1 MGILAGF
8 MVPHPPMI
16 VPEVGRGSESQ
27 IEETTR
33 AYEYVADRIAEL
45 QPETIILSSPHSIMY
60 ADYFHI
66 SPGRYAEGSFAR
78 FGAPKVAFHVEY
90 DKELVGAISNRAY
103 EHDLQAGVLG
113 EKDAALDHGTMVP
126 LYFITKKYKDFRLVR
141 IGLSGFPLD
150 IHYQLGQQIKEA
162 VNDLGRRAV
171 YVASGDL
178 SHKLQEYGP
187 YGFAPDGPVYDARI
201 MDVMGRGAFDELLDF
216 DEGFLDRAAE
226 CGHRSFV
233 MMAGALDQTEV
244 EIQKLSH
251 QDVTGVGYGI
261 CSYIVKK
268 NTLKNNDE
276 KDVEEKSENRNAG
289 TEKPSADETLKE
301 IIEDGKTGNRAF
313 LTIWQ
318 ERQKE
323 KLMERKAKEDIYV
336 RLARASIESYIR
348 GGKALDFE
356 SVRESLIQV
365 GGADAV
371 FEMMHTQAGA
381 FVSLHM
387 DGRLRGCIGTI
398 QATRDSVAEEIM
410 TNAISAAL
418 HDNRFEPV
426 REDELDRLEYSVD
439 ILGPREKIDSPDQLD
454 VKRYG
459 VIVTKGYKRG
469 LLLPNLDSVD
479 TIEEQIAIAKQKAG
493 IPVEETNVQLER
505 FEVVRHY

>member
-126 LYFITKKYKDFRLVR
+126 LYFITKKYRNFQLVR

-261 CSYIVKK
+261 CSYIVK
-268 NTLKNNDE
+268 
-276 KDVEEKSENRNAG
+276 
-289 TEKPSADETLKE
+289 E
-301 IIEDGKTGNRAF
+301 IIEGGKAGNRAF

-323 KLMERKAKEDIYV
+323 KLMERKVKEDIYV

>member
-45 QPETIILSSPHSIMY
+45 QPETIIISSPHSIMY

-90 DKELVGAISNRAY
+90 DKELVGAISNCAY

-126 LYFITKKYKDFRLVR
+126 LYFITKKYRDFRLVR

-150 IHYQLGQQIKEA
+150 VHYQLGQQIQRA

-171 YVASGDL
+171 YIASGDL

-244 EIQKLSH
+244 TITRLSH
-251 QDVTGVGYGI
+251 QDITGVGYGI
-261 CSYIVKK
+261 CSYIVKDSCYSDGAGHINK
-268 NTLKNNDE
+268 HSDGDGL
-276 KDVEEKSENRNAG
+276 EEMEMN
-289 TEKPSADETLKE
+289 
-301 IIEDGKTGNRAF
+301 KTGNRAF

-323 KLMERKAKEDIYV
+323 RLMERKAKEDIYV

-348 GGKALDFE
+348 DGRLLDFE
-356 SVRESLIQV
+356 TVRESLIQV

-371 FEMMHTQAGA
+371 FEMMHSRAGA

-398 QATRDSVAEEIM
+398 QTTKDSVAEEIM

-418 HDNRFEPV
+418 HDSRFEPV
-426 REDELDRLEYSVD
+426 TEEELDRLDYSVD
-439 ILGPREKIDSPDQLD
+439 VLGPREAIASPDQLD

-469 LLLPNLDSVD
+469 LLLPNLDTVD
-479 TIEEQIAIAKQKAG
+479 TVEQQIAIAKQKAG
-493 IPVEETNVQLER
+493 IPVEEQDVQLER